1 MSTLS
6 SNVVIMGDFN
16 INLMKLNDNISLKYK
31 DIPSKYDLTNVI
43 EKPTR
48 NGNVRL
54 DQIITNTIEKVSNHC
69 VLPCPSIADH
79 DASFITINTKITRYE
94 PRYKF
99 CSKCTREHPCGSV
112 ISVKLLCN
120 FIEIALWH
128 GCSPVNLLH
137 IFRTL
142 FSRNTSGWLLLKNT
156 IFSPQHLSRSTWT
169 IRYIKQFFLI
179 NDWGK

>member
-128 GCSPVNLLH
+128 GCSLVNLLH

-156 IFSPQHLSRSTWT
+156 IFNPQHLSRSTWA
-169 IRYIKQFFLI
+169 IRYIK
-179 NDWGK
+179 